1 MLMKRIFTIITMSLM
16 HITAMAYY
24 PTVHNFTKEEYKSGA
39 QNWAITHGAG
49 GNMWFANS
57 DLVEYDGKDWSRYRT
72 INHTGVRSLMYDAE
86 SERMYFGATNEF
98 GYIHISEGNSVGYV
112 SLKDSL
118 NTTTGD
124 IWAIHKAEDA
134 LWLRENNNM
143 YLYDFKTLKQ
153 FSFEDKVAISAK
165 IGDEFIIFV
174 NNHGV
179 MRYSHDGSFK
189 TIRGTETLAS
199 KRVNSILSYGEN
211 LMFVTATDGVYI
223 FDGTTLSDFDR
234 ELSRELMRDNV
245 YCAATDGRYISFG
258 TVQNGVYIK
267 DLHEGHTIHLN
278 TYSGLQNNTVLSMYY
293 DDHGNLWLGL
303 DKGIDLIELG
313 SSVYRLF
320 GNANEFGAGYASELF
335 EGKLW
340 LGTNQGLY
348 VTDFTKGDIEFSDRK
363 IKEVTGVKGQVWS
376 LMQYDGHLFCCND
389 KGIHMLRNGRTR
401 HIPMNGAWKLEPLR
415 SYPDRLLGCSYDRL
429 FLLKKTG
436 GTWEFDGW
444 MEGFDQ
450 ASKVFVE
457 DKDEKIWFYHWVNG
471 LFRLTPDIGN
481 RMITETEYL
490 SRNEG
495 FPEDWSNTPMK
506 VNDEIIFHTVKGFY
520 CYDTYNRKAYRHEQ
534 MNSLFNT
541 PPVGASIYVTP
552 AKDFFFSSPSMQ
564 TYCYKDSD
572 GFTVDSLSLNHL
584 AEKRLVGF
592 EDIRSL
598 SDRMILVN
606 TEDGFSI
613 IRTETLK
620 QRRPETDYDVY
631 IKDIVVTQSEGD
643 TTVFSSRSKVRC
655 ESSHITLPY
664 KHNSLKFIVVLPSF
678 TSGTKARYSFM
689 LEDYDSGW
697 SQYTETNSK
706 EYTKLPPG
714 RYTFRVQ
721 AKTPDS
727 EEIKDAYIE
736 VTILAP
742 WYMSKW
748 AYCLYIGLAA
758 LMAYA
763 GFRTVR
769 HIMNVRARQL
779 RKQNEEEMKKRQM
792 QLDLEHKA
800 QDLAASTMNVIRK
813 NEILL
818 DIDASLEKIAEYMA
832 EDRNRSLKALSKIR
846 HEIRENIQ
854 HDDLWKKFEENFDI
868 VYADF
873 LKRLGER
880 FPHLSVTDKKMCA
893 YLKMDLSSKEIAPL
907 LNITVRS
914 VEMTRYRIR
923 KKLGLSREDNLTEFL
938 QKF

>member
-1 MLMKRIFTIITMSLM
+1 MMKRILT
-16 HITAMAYY
+16 ITALILIHFHALAYY
-24 PTVHNFTKEEYKSGA
+24 PTVHNFTKEEYKGGA

-49 GNMWFANS
+49 GSMWFANS
-57 DLVEYDGKDWSRYRT
+57 AIVEYDGNDWTRYQT
-72 INHTGVRSLMYDAE
+72 VNHTSVRSLMYDAD

-98 GYIHISEGNSVGYV
+98 GYIQIGEDNSIEYV
-112 SLKDSL
+112 SLKDGL
-118 NTTTGD
+118 DTTIGD
-124 IWAIHKAEDA
+124 IWAIHKADDA
-134 LWLRENNNM
+134 LWLRENNNI
-143 YLYDFKTLKQ
+143 YLYDFKQLKQ
-153 FSFEDKVAISAK
+153 FSFNDKVAISAK
-165 IGDEFIIFV
+165 IGEDFIIFV

-179 MRYSHDGSFK
+179 MKYSPDGEFRE
-189 TIRGTETLAS
+189 IHGTESLAR
-199 KRVNSILSYGEN
+199 KRVNSILPFGDN
-211 LMFVTATDGVYI
+211 LLFVTATDGVFL
-223 FDGTTLSDFDR
+223 FDGSTLSDFDR
-234 ELSRELMRDNV
+234 ELSWKLMQDNV
-245 YCAATDGRYISFG
+245 YCAATDGRYLSFG

-293 DDHGNLWLGL
+293 DDHDNLWLGL

-335 EGKLW
+335 EDKLW

-348 VTDFTKGDIEFSDRK
+348 VTDFTKGHVAYNDQK
-363 IKEVTGVKGQVWS
+363 IKEVMGVKGQVWS
-376 LMQYDGHLFCCND
+376 LMKYDGHLFCCND
-389 KGIHMLRNGRTR
+389 KGIHIIRNGRST

-415 SYPDRLLGCSYDRL
+415 RYPDRLLGCSYDRL
-429 FLLKKTG
+429 FLLKKSG
-436 GTWEFDGW
+436 GRWRFDGW

-471 LFRLTPDIGN
+471 LFRLTPDIEN
-481 RMITETEYL
+481 RKITETEYL

-506 VNDEIIFHTVKGFY
+506 VNDDIIFHTVAGFY

-534 MNSLFNT
+534 LNSLFST
-541 PPVGASIYVTP
+541 PPVGTSVHVTP
-552 AKDFFFSSPSMQ
+552 WKDFFFSSPSMQ
-564 TYCYKDSD
+564 TFCYKDED
-572 GFTVDSLSLNHL
+572 GYVVDSLSLNHL

-592 EDIRSL
+592 EDIKSL
-598 SDRMILVN
+598 SDKMILVN

-613 IRTETLK
+613 IRTEVLK
-620 QRRPETDYDVY
+620 QRSIETAHEVY
-631 IKDIVVTQSEGD
+631 IKDIVITQSEGD
-643 TTVFSSRSKVRC
+643 TTVFSSRSRTRC
-655 ESSHITLPY
+655 ENSHITLPY
-664 KHNSLKFIVVLPSF
+664 RHNSLKFTAVLPSF

-689 LEDYDSGW
+689 LENYDSGW
-697 SQYTETNSK
+697 SQYTDANSK

-727 EEIKDAYIE
+727 EVEEEAHIK

-742 WYMSKW
+742 WYMSSW
-748 AYCLYIGLAA
+748 AYLLYTLIIILNGYLIF
-758 LMAYA
+758 MI
-763 GFRTVR
+763 VR
-769 HIMNVRARQL
+769 HIMNVRARQIK
-779 RKQNEEEMKKRQM
+779 RQNEEEMKKRQM

-818 DIDASLEKIAEYMA
+818 DIDASLERIAEYIA

-873 LKRLGER
+873 LKRLGEKY
-880 FPHLSVTDKKMCA
+880 PHLSVTDKKMCA